1 MAYFLDSREPCGGCN
16 WHPGVWT
23 SYRPDAENAEKQRP
37 MTDSLGFRKKFAVI
51 APSTNTSVQ
60 PEFDAMAPR
69 GVTNHFG
76 RIYIPNDPIHNDDE
90 FNQLMENI
98 RKEMMQAVDRVMT
111 CEPDYLVMGMS
122 SETFWDGLEGS
133 KALQERVEKRAGVK
147 VSMGSDASQ
156 AALKC
161 YGAKRIG
168 VITPYMPVG
177 DEQVRRFFTDCGFEI
192 VKLKGLKCQSPVLIA
207 HVSEQEL
214 RDAIIEVNGPDVDAI
229 IQVGT
234 NLAMA
239 RLAGIAEFWLDKPV
253 LAINTCIYWWSL
265 RQNGINDKVEG
276 FGSLLLEH

>member
-1 MAYFLDSREPCGGCN
+1 MGPLRKEAYHFAVLRAM
-16 WHPGVWT
+16 VA
-23 SYRPDAENAEKQRP
+23 R
-37 MTDSLGFRKKFAVI
+37 MTDTLGFRKKFAVI

-76 RIYIPNDPIHNDDE
+76 RISIPNDPIRNDDD

-98 RKEMMQAVDRVMT
+98 RVSMMDTVDRVMT

-133 KALQERVEKRAGVK
+133 QILQRRVEERSGVK
-147 VSMGSDASQ
+147 VCMGSDASQ
-156 AALKC
+156 QALKL
-161 YGAKRIG
+161 YGAKRLGI
-168 VITPYMPVG
+168 ITPYMPVG
-177 DEQVRRFFTDCGFEI
+177 DGQVRRFFEDCGFEI
-192 VKLKGLKCQSPVLIA
+192 VRLKGLKCRSPVLIA
-207 HVSEQEL
+207 HVSEQEM

-253 LAINTCIYWWSL
+253 LAINTCIYWWAL
-265 RQNGINDKVEG
+265 RQNGITDKIDG
-276 FGSLLLEH
+276 FGSLLLKH